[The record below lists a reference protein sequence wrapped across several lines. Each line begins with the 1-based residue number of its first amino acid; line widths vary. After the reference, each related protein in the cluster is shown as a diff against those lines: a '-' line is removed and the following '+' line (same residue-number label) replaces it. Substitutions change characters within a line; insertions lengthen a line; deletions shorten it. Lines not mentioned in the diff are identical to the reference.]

1 MNTTFRGYYAIALTP
16 FNSSGDLLW
25 DELKS
30 ECDWIARSGA
40 HGMVWPVNNSEFTV
54 LSFPERLRGMELVV
68 KAVGGRIPV
77 VLGVGDTSKAGAV
90 ALAESAGKA
99 GADAIIAMPP
109 WDVKMSS
116 RTLIKDYFK
125 AIAEAAGIPVFIQNL
140 GEQVG
145 SSLSGSFMAELC
157 REIPLVQYV
166 KEERDPHGPNVDE
179 VIALAEPKIRGVFTG
194 GQGLGIVDSFKRGAA
209 GNMASAELADI
220 YAQIW
225 DLMESGDEKTARKIQ
240 MAEAVAFKAM
250 RTYASM
256 RPRKEILVR
265 RGVFS
270 GNYCRNL
277 GVNDLDKV
285 FLSEIGQ
292 ALKAVEPYYRV

>member
-1 MNTTFRGYYAIALTP
+1 
-16 FNSSGDLLW
+16 
-25 DELKS
+25 
-30 ECDWIARSGA
+30 
-40 HGMVWPVNNSEFTV
+40 
-54 LSFPERLRGMELVV
+54 MELVV
-68 KAVGGRIPV
+68 KAVRGRIPV
-77 VLGVGDTSKAGAV
+77 ILGVGDTSEAGAV
-90 ALAESAGKA
+90 ALAGAAGEA
-99 GADAIIAMPP
+99 GANAIIAMPP

-116 RTLIKDYFK
+116 PTLIKDYFT
-125 AIAEAAGIPVFIQNL
+125 AIAEAANIPVFIQNL
-140 GEQVG
+140 GEHVG

-157 REIPLVQYV
+157 REIPLVQYI

-194 GQGLGIVDSFKRGAA
+194 GQGLGIVDSFKRGSV
-209 GNMASAELADI
+209 GNMASSELADV
-220 YAQIW
+220 YAKIW
-225 DLMESGDEKTARKIQ
+225 DLMEAGDEESAREIQ

-277 GVNDLDKV
+277 DTEKLDELC
-285 FLSEIGQ
+285 LSEIDQ
-292 ALKAVEPYYRV
+292 ALHAVEPYYRV